1 MTTLLA
7 SEELP
12 LEKLTDIL
20 LKNGQCDVRALERSR
35 RVADETAQRVDSVL
49 LQLGLVSER

>member
-7 SEELP
+7 SAEPP

-20 LKNGQCDVRALERSR
+20 LRTGQCDIRALERSR
-35 RVADETAQRVDSVL
+35 RVADETAQRVGSW
-49 LQLGLVSER
+49 